1 MKWFMT
7 TCESSPFAVRT
18 QRSGA
23 RFVVT
28 CQGEMDMTTCEAFFA
43 AVLPGITDTTTDRV
57 SIDLAEVTFLSAGG
71 LRTLLL
77 LLCAAHHNG
86 KSFSVHDTQPQVR
99 RVLDLFGFATFKAG
113 LVWEAAMS
121 PRSRHN

>member
-1 MKWFMT
+1 MT

-18 QRSGA
+18 QLSGT

-28 CQGEMDMTTCEAFFA
+28 CQGEMDMTTCEVFFA
-43 AVLPGITDTTTDRV
+43 AVLPGITEATTDRI
-57 SIDLAEVTFLSAGG
+57 SIDLADVTFLSAGG

-99 RVLDLFGFATFKAG
+99 RVLDLFGFTTFKAG

-121 PRSRHN
+121 PESRHN